1 MEQENRIMNH
11 DYAHCL
17 DYTERCPKECFRG
30 ELVRDLKEVPYPLP
44 VSWMHLKDTE
54 ECRRMNHETR

>member
-1 MEQENRIMNH
+1 MNH

-17 DYTERCPKECFRG
+17 DYTEKCPKKCFCG

-44 VSWMHLKDTE
+44 VSWMRLKDTE
-54 ECRRMNHETR
+54 ECMKEQKHDNYS